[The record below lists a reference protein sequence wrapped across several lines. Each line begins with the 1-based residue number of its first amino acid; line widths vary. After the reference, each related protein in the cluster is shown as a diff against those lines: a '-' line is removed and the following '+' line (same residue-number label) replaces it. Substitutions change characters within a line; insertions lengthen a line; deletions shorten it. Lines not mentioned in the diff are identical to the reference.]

1 MSSKTVLVDTNVLI
15 YAIDLESRF
24 HSCAVKFLSNSSI
37 SLFTTSKNISE
48 FLVVLTR
55 NRELSLSVNEC
66 WRVLN
71 SLLKN
76 FTILY
81 LFRFSLSIFKELT
94 EKYEPKGLRIHD
106 VEIASIGISF
116 GVSTILT
123 NNPADFDYIDEFVV
137 EPLCK
142 NTEE

>member
-1 MSSKTVLVDTNVLI
+1 MGSKTVLVDTNVLI
-15 YAIDLESRF
+15 YAIDLESKF
-24 HSCAVKFLSNSSI
+24 HSYAVKFLSDSSI

-55 NRELSLSVNEC
+55 DRELSVSVIEC

-76 FTILY
+76 FTVLY
-81 LFRFSLSIFKELT
+81 PSRFSLSIFKELT

-116 GVSTILT
+116 GISTILT
-123 NNPADFDYIDEFVV
+123 NNPSDFNYMDEIIV
-137 EPLCK
+137 EPLYK
-142 NTEE
+142 NTEG

>member
-1 MSSKTVLVDTNVLI
+1 M
-15 YAIDLESRF
+15 
-24 HSCAVKFLSNSSI
+24 
-37 SLFTTSKNISE
+37 
-48 FLVVLTR
+48 VVLTR